1 MQNTESSAG
10 DSSGHDNN
18 RAYKRFIVNLKGQCC
33 QGQMCSQ
40 VDIRD
45 FCLGGMYV
53 LYAASDTLSDQLVL
67 APAQGEIITIKFSLP
82 TEPGET
88 FRVQAQVVRSDMQSL
103 GIAFVEPNYLVLEKV
118 MNYAQHY
125 QEQKVLSRL
134 PNGQEDASAYVSV
147 AYDVLLK
154 NVRAMTL
161 KPIRV
166 LIDSYLL
173 KQLAVLMEMADK
185 SVDITEQNAYFMAI
199 DTLKKQDKQ
208 FRAAFLNSMRQIVYS
223 TPVNIDHDVQAQ
235 EQELSANDLSLVD
248 DDAIDDWIARS
259 DISDKAESVHHEAL
273 VGVEQRFSILLGM
286 KIWKQNNPL
295 GPEAFSRAFQQALKE
310 LNIGKTAY
318 LVCCKIFR
326 DVLKD
331 GLGEL
336 YQAINLYLIKHRIL
350 PELHYEI
357 NVQEDAGKSPRRRKP
372 KADVE
377 SAREFL
383 DALDNDGNNLYDLI
397 SNLQSIRRG
406 DGGDHS
412 SDQAQISTQQ
422 LLGKLSELSQ
432 QGPSDDNKASDKG
445 ELQSLSLQLLDQLQQ
460 DDGEY
465 RLGSRDAAIMEAT
478 GSIYDAL
485 YKDNII
491 TSGVKQWLSEIELP
505 LLHEAI
511 KDESVLADKGHI
523 ARAFINQLAKLELF
537 NDDSRDYIS
546 NSVKRTIEGLLQQVA
561 VQPGMNQQLMSSLLN
576 KINALVNVQDKAFND
591 NYSETLEQCQADAA
605 FPNIK
610 LKQSVDELPQPKP
623 LSLQEWR
630 KRIRRIKLGD
640 WILFDAGSQASNR
653 LKLAWVSEN
662 HDQYVFVNML
672 GLMEGAIGV
681 DDLARLLDSSAALF
695 LEDVEEPA
703 VDRAQ
708 YSMLHKLHSQLMH
721 ETTHDQL
728 TGLLNRREFEQRMNA
743 ELVDNDAVAES
754 NTICIFDIDYFEV
767 VNSTFGYEA
776 GDRLLLEIAKL
787 IDNFFADCSVLGRVG
802 GNEFAVLLTGC
813 CLQQATEIV
822 EKQKDQLSLY
832 RFQDEENSTMVT
844 LSAGVVAIDLQRQD
858 IPRLLQTAEAACR
871 LAKSKGVNCL
881 HVVEVDDSR
890 IQKNKQIMAWASKID
905 DSLVNGSLVLRYQ
918 PIRPVCDS
926 SMAHH
931 AEILLGVTDENGSL
945 MSPEPFILA
954 AEKYRRMPD
963 IDRWVVNNVF
973 AYLNAHPQV
982 VETIGGVAV
991 NLSGLSISDESFM
1004 PFILEQIGKLKI
1016 STDYITFEITETAG
1030 IESLSSAAEF
1040 INEIKQTG
1048 CSFSLDDFGTGMSTY
1063 TYLKNLPVD
1072 YIKIDGSF
1080 VRDIETNDSDRAVVK
1095 SITEIGHFMG
1105 KKIIAECVEKESTID
1120 LLRTMDVDYVQ
1131 GYAIARPKPLKS
1143 LFSPDS

>member
-1 MQNTESSAG
+1 MQNSESPKSDSSA
-10 DSSGHDNN
+10 HANN
-18 RAYKRFIVNLKGQCC
+18 RAYKRYIVNLKGQCC

-40 VDIRD
+40 VEIRD

-53 LYAASDTLSDQLVL
+53 VYAISDMASDQLML
-67 APAQGEIITIKFSLP
+67 APAQGEIITINFPLP
-82 TEPGET
+82 TEPGEI
-88 FRVQAQVVRSDMQSL
+88 FQVQAQVVRSDMKSL

-134 PNGQEDASAYVSV
+134 PNGKEETSAYVSV

-161 KPIRV
+161 KPIRS
-166 LIDSYLL
+166 LIDSYMQ
-173 KQLAVLMEMADK
+173 KQLGLLMVMADK
-185 SVDITEQNAYFMAI
+185 SVDISEQNAYFSAI
-199 DTLKKQDKQ
+199 DTFKRQDKQ
-208 FRAAFLNSMRQIVYS
+208 FRTAFLNSMRQIVYS
-223 TPVNIDHDVQAQ
+223 TPANIEQDVQAQ
-235 EQELSANDLSLVD
+235 EQELSSHGLSLVD

-273 VGVEQRFSILLGM
+273 VGIEQRLSVLLGM
-286 KIWKQNNPL
+286 KIWKQNNPV
-295 GPEAFSRAFQQALKE
+295 GPEAFSRAFQEALKE

-318 LVCCKIFR
+318 LVCCKTFR
-326 DVLKD
+326 DVLKS
-331 GLGEL
+331 GLAEL
-336 YQAINLYLIKHRIL
+336 YQGINLYLIKHRIL

-357 NVQEDAGKSPRRRKP
+357 NVLEDAGKAPRRRKP
-372 KADVE
+372 KADID
-377 SAREFL
+377 SAKEFL
-383 DALDNDGNNLYDLI
+383 DSLDDDGNNLYELI
-397 SNLQSIRRG
+397 SSLQSIKRDNG
-406 DGGDHS
+406 AGHS
-412 SDQAQISTQQ
+412 SGQPKISTQQ

-432 QGPSDDNKASDKG
+432 QAPVEAKASGKG

-460 DDGEY
+460 NDSEY
-465 RLGSRDAAIMEAT
+465 SLGSRDAAIMEAT

-491 TSGVKQWLSEIELP
+491 TSGVKEWLSEVELP

-523 ARAFINQLAKLELF
+523 ARAFINQLAKLELY
-537 NDDSRDYIS
+537 NDDSRDFIS
-546 NSVKRTIEGLLQQVA
+546 NSVKRTIEGLLKQVA
-561 VQPGMNQQLMSSLLN
+561 DEPGMNQQLMSTLLN
-576 KINALVNVQDKAFND
+576 KINALVNVQNKAFND
-591 NYSETLEQCQADAA
+591 NFSETLEKCDAEA
-605 FPNIK
+605 VFPSLK
-610 LKQSVDELPQPKP
+610 LKQSADELPQPKA

-640 WILFDAGSQASNR
+640 WLLFDAGSHQSNR

-681 DDLARLLDSSAALF
+681 DELARLLDSGAALF
-695 LEDVEEPA
+695 LDDVEEPA

-721 ETTHDQL
+721 ETSHDQL

-767 VNSTFGYEA
+767 VNSTFGYDA
-776 GDRLLLEIAKL
+776 GDRLLLEIAEFMEE
-787 IDNFFADCSVLGRVG
+787 FFADFSVLGRVG
-802 GNEFAVLLTGC
+802 GNEFAVLLTDC
-813 CLQQATEIV
+813 SLSQASAIV
-822 EKQKDQLSLY
+822 EKQKDQLANY
-832 RFQDEENSTMVT
+832 RFQYEQDSTMVT
-844 LSAGVVAIDLQRQD
+844 LSAGIVAVDLQRQD

-871 LAKSKGVNCL
+871 LAKSKGVNCM

-890 IQKNKQIMAWASKID
+890 IEESKQIMLWASKID
-905 DSLVNGSLVLRYQ
+905 DSLVNDSLVLRYQ
-918 PIRPVCDS
+918 PITPIGDDDTA
-926 SMAHH
+926 AHH
-931 AEILLGVTDENGSL
+931 SEILLGVSDENGSL
-945 MSPEPFILA
+945 VSPEPFILA

-973 AYLNAHPQV
+973 AYLNAQPHV

-991 NLSGLSISDESFM
+991 NLSGLSINDESFI
-1004 PFILEQIGKLKI
+1004 PFILEQIDKLKV

-1040 INEIKQTG
+1040 INEIKKTG

-1072 YIKIDGSF
+1072 FIKIDGSF

-1143 LFSPDS
+1143 LFSSDL